1 MGVPVRIGVLLGE
14 ALLEGVLLGELVA
27 EPVWELEAVELP
39 VSLALLVIV
48 GDCDGVCVGVGCVF
62 WKLMLSS
69 WCRSVLPPVPAE
81 APTYAHCVNGAQ
93 PRMACRSTLR
103 HVNECIALPA
113 ETSVML
119 ATSDLVACEYEM
131 TTDHTSE
138 LQKSHPYI
146 QM

>member
-1 MGVPVRIGVLLGE
+1 M
-14 ALLEGVLLGELVA
+14 EL
-27 EPVWELEAVELP
+27 AVK
-39 VSLALLVIV
+39 LALLVVV
-48 GDCDGVCVGVGCVF
+48 GVWLGVCVGVGCVF